1 MSEDREKPL
10 ILLFEQKNA
19 GYLSDYIKT
28 LPAQLK
34 RVPFRMALTNQANIP
49 RSFADSPIF
58 FLRAA
63 VNILP
68 QF

>member
-1 MSEDREKPL
+1 
-10 ILLFEQKNA
+10 
-19 GYLSDYIKT
+19 

-49 RSFADSPIF
+49 SSFADSPIF

-63 VNILP
+63 VNKLP